1 MERANFNLKIKSIS
15 EDGTFVGM
23 GAVFNNVDLGK
34 DRILPGAFD
43 RTLQAGKQFPLL
55 WQHDPS
61 HPIGTFKATST
72 QQGLLIEGQLLLSDS
87 TGAKAYNLLKNQVI
101 KGLSIGYET
110 IKSSFVDDVRE
121 LQELKLW
128 ECSIVTFPMN
138 ESAMVTG
145 IKAMSDDDRGE
156 HLKAIDTHRKAID
169 RHQRGIREHLKAMF
183 DGCDDDDAA
192 LLESEEDDD
201 GEEMTKAFVF
211 EMRKLVEQARE
222 LA

>member
-15 EDGTFVGM
+15 EDGAFVGM

-43 RTLQAGKQFPLL
+43 RTLQAGKQWPLL
-55 WQHDPS
+55 WQHDPEN
-61 HPIGTFKATST
+61 PIGTFTAVAT
-72 QQGLLIEGQLLLSDS
+72 QQGLQISGQLLLSDA
-87 TGAKAYNLLKNQVI
+87 TGAKAYNLLKNNVI
-101 KGLSIGYET
+101 RGLSIGYDT
-110 IKSSFVDDVRE
+110 VKSAFVDDVRE

-145 IKAMSDDDRGE
+145 IKAMSDVSRGE
-156 HLKAIDTHRKAID
+156 HLKAINTHRKAID
-169 RHQRGIREHLKAMF
+169 RHQKGIAEHLKAMLDNL
-183 DGCDDDDAA
+183 DGTADDSA
-192 LLESEEDDD
+192 LLFDEGDEEDLTKSFLA
-201 GEEMTKAFVF
+201 EMQ
-211 EMRKLVEQARE
+211 KLVVQARE